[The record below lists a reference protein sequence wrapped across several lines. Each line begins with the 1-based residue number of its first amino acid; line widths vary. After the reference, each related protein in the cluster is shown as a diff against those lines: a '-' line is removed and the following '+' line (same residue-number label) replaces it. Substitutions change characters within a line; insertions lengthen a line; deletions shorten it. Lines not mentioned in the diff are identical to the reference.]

1 MVNRR
6 SNKGTII
13 DMDAIMAANEKSVAV
28 GNMGVN
34 AKGETVQD
42 GVVVQSSEDRVRA
55 YYKNNPKSSTAQ
67 ASIKGQR
74 PTLTPDA
81 NEQQPVMDVKTA
93 KTAAENLRTMQE
105 PSVSDTVDEV
115 IADKENLSSSD
126 IPPEVDEPEEFDAPE
141 GATPLGFKEVELP
154 NGDID
159 MVPYYREEDK

>member
-55 YYKNNPKSSTAQ
+55 YYKNNPNTR
-67 ASIKGQR
+67 KGQKR
-74 PTLTPDA
+74 TDEQKQRISEGRKQSWA
-81 NEQQPVMDVKTA
+81 NNPNQG
-93 KTAAENLRTMQE
+93 RT
-105 PSVSDTVDEV
+105 TT
-115 IADKENLSSSD
+115 N
-126 IPPEVDEPEEFDAPE
+126 
-141 GATPLGFKEVELP
+141 
-154 NGDID
+154 
-159 MVPYYREEDK
+159 

>member
-42 GVVVQSSEDRVRA
+42 GVVVQSSEERVRA

-74 PTLTPDA
+74 PTLTPDTA
-81 NEQQPVMDVKTA
+81 EPVMDVKTA

-115 IADKENLSSSD
+115 MSDKQNLNISD
-126 IPPEVDEPEEFDAPE
+126 IPPIVSEPEEFDAPE
-141 GATPLGFKEVELP
+141 GLEPLGFKEVELP

-159 MVPYYREEDK
+159 MVPYYKEEDK

>member
-81 NEQQPVMDVKTA
+81 NEQQPVMDVKT
-93 KTAAENLRTMQE
+93 ENLRTMQE

-115 IADKENLSSSD
+115 IADKENLSISD
-126 IPPEVDEPEEFDAPE
+126 IPPEVAEPEEFDAPE

>member
-42 GVVVQSSEDRVRA
+42 GVVVQSSEERVRA

-74 PTLTPDA
+74 PTLTPDTA
-81 NEQQPVMDVKTA
+81 EPVMDVKTA

-115 IADKENLSSSD
+115 SQTNKI
-126 IPPEVDEPEEFDAPE
+126 
-141 GATPLGFKEVELP
+141 
-154 NGDID
+154 
-159 MVPYYREEDK
+159 

>member
-67 ASIKGQR
+67 TSLKGAM
-74 PTLTPDA
+74 PD
-81 NEQQPVMDVKTA
+81 
-93 KTAAENLRTMQE
+93 
-105 PSVSDTVDEV
+105 VSNQTETK
-115 IADKENLSSSD
+115 A
-126 IPPEVDEPEEFDAPE
+126 EPELK
-141 GATPLGFKEVELP
+141 T
-154 NGDID
+154 
-159 MVPYYREEDK
+159 